1 MTKPDILVDGHLVQT
16 AELALVEVL
25 NLEPGLGIQ
34 IEGPEINESA
44 LILYKSKQSHEN
56 FQKCYLKNFSLETIQ
71 YGYQWTPL
79 DPHN

>member
-34 IEGPEINESA
+34 IEGPEINESV
-44 LILYKSKQSHEN
+44 LVTYIQSVFTKRHHST
-56 FQKCYLKNFSLETIQ
+56 FFTRDLFI
-71 YGYQWTPL
+71 
-79 DPHN
+79 